1 MTPYILNIHTAT
13 ETAIVNLSA
22 GPRTLHTIINAD
34 TKQHAAFLHPAI
46 DDILKKGGI
55 GIKNLNAI
63 GITSGPGSYTG
74 MRVGLAAAKGLCYAL
89 NIPLITYNSLELIA
103 LSTIDFLKDN
113 NALYCPMIDAR
124 RMEVYTA
131 LYRFN
136 MDEVAPPS
144 AKILDENSFSE
155 YSNTAKIIFSGSG
168 SKKFQDLSTIAGAYF
183 TDIDVSTNAITS
195 ISWGKYQE
203 SKYSNISFIQ
213 PLYIKEFYSSSK
225 ERIF

>member
-13 ETAIVNLSA
+13 ETAIINLSA
-22 GPRTLHTIINAD
+22 GPRMLHTIINAD

-46 DDILKKGGI
+46 EDILKREGI

-63 GITSGPGSYTG
+63 GITAGPGSYTG

-103 LSTIDFLKDN
+103 LSTIDFLDDSD
-113 NALYCPMIDAR
+113 ALYCPMIDAR

-131 LYRFN
+131 LYTYN
-136 MDEVAPPS
+136 MNEVAPPS
-144 AKILDENSFSE
+144 AKILDENSLSE

-168 SKKFQDLSTIAGAYF
+168 SKKFQGLTISGAYF
-183 TDIDVSTNAITS
+183 TDIEVSTNAITS

-203 SKYSNISFIQ
+203 SKYTNISLIQ
-213 PLYIKEFYSSSK
+213 PLYIKEFFSSSK
-225 ERIF
+225 EGIF